1 MENLDYAIR
10 NKLSQSHGR
19 PPFRPERF
27 YSTDKPKQCH
37 RCKSVLIAELLYG
50 VPGRS
55 SEVIAGLKA
64 GRVVPAGQVK
74 SADKPN
80 PRWRCL
86 DCQALIFPSES

>member
-1 MENLDYAIR
+1 MESLDYAIR

-50 VPGRS
+50 DPGRS

-64 GRVVPAGQVK
+64 GRVVPAGKAK

-80 PRWRCL
+80 ARWKCL
-86 DCQALIFPSES
+86 DCQTLIYPEET